1 MNVIEI
7 STQEYLER
15 IDKPFNPPGA
25 DIPEEAFDR
34 EYYALYDLVEP
45 LMASHGEND
54 AYGQGDYY
62 LEASIARSRGLGME
76 ITNPAIITHKLIK
89 ELQGILA
96 VHAPNWEIYLGSGE
110 FDYGTFIGLSEVRV
124 QRNTSELLKQLF
136 E

>member
-15 IDKPFNPPGA
+15 IDKPFNPPAA
-25 DIPEEAFDR
+25 DMPEEEFDR

-45 LMASHGEND
+45 LMARHGEND
-54 AYGQGDYY
+54 AYGQGDYC
-62 LEASIARSRGLGME
+62 LEPAIARSRGLGME
-76 ITNPAIITHKLIK
+76 ITNPIIITYQLLE

-96 VHAPNWEIYLGSGE
+96 IHAPNWEICLRSGE
-110 FDYGTFIGLSEVRV
+110 FDYGIFIGPSEVRV
-124 QRNTSELLKQLF
+124 QRDNSELLKQLF